1 MEEGREH
8 YTMAISK
15 SSQCTPIE
23 PSSGQDP
30 RDPQS
35 HQMHNP
41 LEPGCLGGEIAA
53 GKGGVSPGRCHLTY
67 CDGVVAQETLHSAG
81 AILDKQG
88 LAQVL
93 EGEGLGRVKAV
104 VFFYNKDPD

>member
-8 YTMAISK
+8 YTMAISG
-15 SSQCTPIE
+15 SSTPIE
-23 PSSGQDP
+23 PSSRQHP

-41 LEPGCLGGEIAA
+41 LEPGYLGGEIAA
-53 GKGGVSPGRCHLTY
+53 GKGGASPGHCHLTY
-67 CDGVVAQETLHSAG
+67 CDSVVAQETLHSPS

-93 EGEGLGRVKAV
+93 ESEGLGRIKPV
-104 VFFYNKDPD
+104 VFSCNKDPD